1 MIKELVDKD
10 RQAIYQIIN
19 KAAEAYDG
27 KIPGDCYHQPYMSE
41 EELNREMNEMRFF
54 GWEEDGK
61 LVGAMAIQHVKDVTL
76 IRHAYVL
83 PEYQG
88 KGIGTTLLDFLKSI
102 TGTKDL
108 LVGTWADATW
118 AIKFYEKHGFKL
130 MSDPAWLLG
139 KYWNI
144 PERQVQTSVVLG
156 TEVA

>member
-118 AIKFYEKHGFKL
+118 AIKFYEKRGFKL